1 MSAAAQGP
9 THELD
14 GIGLAARR
22 DRLVVS
28 ACGCLAA
35 LQAVPYVTIGWI
47 TDGGTTAGDGA
58 LDALSPASLLGV
70 VGFGIVVAVALTRPG
85 LRPLVDGGV
94 DVDSR
99 AGGPLLATRRTGTA
113 RTSGS
118 VLARLR
124 WAALASL
131 AGAASYA
138 AAVLLESAADAG
150 AWVVGDALDRGSVVW
165 TYLATLL
172 QVLLMDVRAP
182 VAAVVALVVLTRAQ
196 RPVTPSGRR
205 PGGPER
211 PGPGVAGAAR
221 TTPRSQGPPPS

>member
-1 MSAAAQGP
+1 VSTAARAP
-9 THELD
+9 THEVD
-14 GIGLAARR
+14 GMAVAARR

-28 ACGCLAA
+28 ACGCLAV
-35 LQAVPYVTIGWI
+35 LQALPYVTIGWI

-70 VGFGIVVAVALTRPG
+70 VGFGIVLAVALTRPG

-94 DVDSR
+94 DVDGR
-99 AGGPLLATRRTGTA
+99 AGGPLLATRRTQTA
-113 RTSGS
+113 WTSGS
-118 VLARLR
+118 ALSRLR

-138 AAVLLESAADAG
+138 GAVLLESAAGAG

-165 TYLATLL
+165 TCLATLL

-196 RPVTPSGRR
+196 RPVSPTGRR
-205 PGGPER
+205 PGGRER
-211 PGPGVAGAAR
+211 PGPGVPGAAR